1 MQKIDLSRAG
11 DIYLEQFG
19 VCFSGFGIKMDVE
32 TELLRTISIRETR
45 TLFQHAKKQRK
56 YLEKESQKT
65 KCTRVYQTLAEF
77 YTNT

>member
-45 TLFQHAKKQRK
+45 TLLQHAEKN
-56 YLEKESQKT
+56 KES
-65 KCTRVYQTLAEF
+65 A
-77 YTNT
+77 

>member
-1 MQKIDLSRAG
+1 
-11 DIYLEQFG
+11 
-19 VCFSGFGIKMDVE
+19 MDVE

-65 KCTRVYQTLAEF
+65 ECTRVYQRLAEF

>member
-11 DIYLEQFG
+11 DIYFERFR

-45 TLFQHAKKQRK
+45 TLLQHAEKN
-56 YLEKESQKT
+56 KES
-65 KCTRVYQTLAEF
+65 A
-77 YTNT
+77 